1 MCTRAERLPASAFF
15 ADFVGGGAAGL
26 SAALDA
32 PSFAAAASPLP
43 SLPSLPP
50 ALGAAASLP
59 LSLPPSLAPSLAP
72 SPASLVASA
81 ASLGASASGRSARLR
96 LLSLSPLKSVSY
108 QPPPLRRNTGADIR
122 RCSCDLPQWG
132 HFFSG
137 GSVIFCIASR
147 SCPQFLH

>member
-1 MCTRAERLPASAFF
+1 MGLFAADLPCEAMRVRDDLLPVSGFF
-15 ADFVGGGAAGL
+15 AGSRADFSAGL
-26 SAALDA
+26 SAGL
-32 PSFAAAASPLP
+32 SLGAAASPLA
-43 SLPSLPP
+43 SEDLPSE
-50 ALGAAASLP
+50 ALSSLP
-59 LSLPPSLAPSLAP
+59 LLSAPAG
-72 SPASLVASA
+72 ASLA

-137 GSVIFCIASR
+137 RSVILCIASR